1 MPWADSGK
9 LIAPL
14 FHVLKGGVTLVYLF
28 MNCFPLSLKFF
39 LYLSITDYCKNHLW
53 KCAGSVPGFLIFLQP
68 WITEN
73 K

>member
-9 LIAPL
+9 LIVPL

-39 LYLSITDYCKNHLW
+39 LYLSITDYCKKPFVEVCW
-53 KCAGSVPGFLIFLQP
+53 ICP
-68 WITEN
+68 WISDLPAALDN
-73 K
+73 